1 MSATVFEAQ
10 YSPQD
15 LYDQTLGLLQELV
28 RNACVNEFTPDSGQE
43 VRNADTLERY
53 LTDGLTPKQ
62 RARLELTRVEP
73 YPGRVSLIATVRGED
88 PQAHPLSMLGH
99 IDVVPVD
106 EARWTKPPFGAVIED
121 GKVYGR
127 GTVDMLFLTATYAT
141 VIKQIAKTGA
151 AGTMHFAALADE
163 EARGTF
169 GAAWIAEHQP
179 DLISWEN
186 CLSETGGSHLPGK
199 DGSDSAII
207 YVGEKGAAQRR
218 LHVHGDP
225 GHGST
230 PFGKDSAIARIAEV
244 AQRLAAASPEISDSD
259 IWHGFVDAFRLDP
272 ATDAALRA
280 GNPEAYL
287 ALDDLAAFG
296 DAVSHLTV
304 SQTVLRAGQAINV
317 LPSHA
322 WLELDIRVLPGQDND
337 YVDDFL
343 RQALGDLAEEV
354 TIERLLCDAATLSPV
369 EHPLFD
375 VLADTL
381 RGFFPEATI
390 VPMIA
395 AGGSDLR
402 FARRKGGAG
411 YGFAVHPVGRTLGH
425 AHGQLHSH
433 DEYLYLEDLDMT
445 LAGHLQVARAFLGA
459 KF

>member
-1 MSATVFEAQ
+1 MTITSTHT
-10 YSPQD
+10 PQD
-15 LYDQTLGLLQELV
+15 VFDDTLSLLQELV
-28 RNACVNEFTPDSGQE
+28 RNACVNEFTPNSGQE
-43 VRNADTLERY
+43 VRNADTLEAY
-53 LTDGLTPKQ
+53 LKEGLSDEQ
-62 RARLELTRVEP
+62 RARLQLTRVEP
-73 YPGRVSLIATVRGED
+73 LPGRVSLIATVVGTD
-88 PQAHPLSMLGH
+88 PQAAPLTLMGH

-106 EARWTKPPFGAVIED
+106 EDRWTKPPFGAVIEE
-121 GKVYGR
+121 GKIYGR

-141 VIKQIAKTGA
+141 VVKHIAKSGA
-151 AGTMHFAALADE
+151 AGTVHFAALADE
-163 EARGTF
+163 EARGTY

-186 CLSETGGSHLPGK
+186 CLSETGGSHLPGA

-207 YVGEKGAAQRR
+207 YVGEKGVAQRR

-244 AQRLAAASPEISDSD
+244 TRRLAAATPEISDSA

-280 GNPEAYL
+280 GAPEAYHHL
-287 ALDDLAAFG
+287 GDLAAFG

-304 SQTVLRAGQAINV
+304 AQTVLRAGQAINV

-337 YVDDFL
+337 YVDGFL
-343 RQALGDLAEEV
+343 RAALGDMADQV
-354 TIERLLCDAATLSPV
+354 TIERLLCDGATLSPV
-369 EHPLFD
+369 EHPLFAA
-375 VLADTL
+375 LSETL
-381 RGFFPEATI
+381 REFFPQATI
-390 VPMIA
+390 VPMLA

-402 FARRKGGAG
+402 FARRRGGAG
-411 YGFAVHPVGRTLGH
+411 YGFAVHQVGRTLGH

-445 LAGHLQVARAFLGA
+445 IAGHLQVARKFLGA
-459 KF
+459 EI